1 MDLSAVDEVCGYVVG
16 VTPTKLQGSSISRMH
31 DLEKQLHEFEHKRLE
46 ADAELKEV
54 LGKNE
59 LTSYK
64 LIN

>member
-1 MDLSAVDEVCGYVVG
+1 MSIVDEVRCYVVG
-16 VTPTKLQGSSISRMH
+16 VTPTKLWGSSLSRMH

-59 LTSYK
+59 LTPYK